1 MKTID
6 DACSKGLD
14 YQQRCREQR
23 SKSGGYAMDRRAW
36 AVAGILA
43 VLYVTAGSY
52 WLAKIAP
59 AAQAAS
65 TQ

>member
-1 MKTID
+1 
-6 DACSKGLD
+6 
-14 YQQRCREQR
+14 
-23 SKSGGYAMDRRAW
+23 MDRRAW